1 MNSWYIPFILHYQR
15 ATPALVPGEGDQQI
29 RYFPVEGGSIRGC
42 ISRTEEK
49 TARRPL
55 IFLSGWGT
63 SPELFRDVFTVIHGK
78 CDYYYL
84 ETREKASSSL
94 EPGAKM
100 DMDQFA
106 RDVADAIEQLG
117 LGRDSKR
124 DYVILGTSWGAA
136 VLAHGLARGYL
147 NPPTAVLF
155 DPMPR
160 LWIKPW
166 IRKLL
171 VPLFPVWFWNALKG
185 IGRRIA
191 LAGMKEATQ
200 RARAEAVINSA
211 DLAKWKAAVRSIGDY
226 DALDIISAI
235 PGQGLPRRF
244 DDFEVRLG
252 D

>member
-1 MNSWYIPFILHYQR
+1 
-15 ATPALVPGEGDQQI
+15 
-29 RYFPVEGGSIRGC
+29 
-42 ISRTEEK
+42 
-49 TARRPL
+49 
-55 IFLSGWGT
+55 
-63 SPELFRDVFTVIHGK
+63 VIHGK

-106 RDVADAIEQLG
+106 RDVADAMEQLG
-117 LGRDSKR
+117 FGRASKR

-136 VLAHGLARGYL
+136 VPGPRPGQGVSESPRPPCSSIPCRGSG
-147 NPPTAVLF
+147 
-155 DPMPR
+155 
-160 LWIKPW
+160 IKPW

-200 RARAEAVINSA
+200 RARAEAVIKSA